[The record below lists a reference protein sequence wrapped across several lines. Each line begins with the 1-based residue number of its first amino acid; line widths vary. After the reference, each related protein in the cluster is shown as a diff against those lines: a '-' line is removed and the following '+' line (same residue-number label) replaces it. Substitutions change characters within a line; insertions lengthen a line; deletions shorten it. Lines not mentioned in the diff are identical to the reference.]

1 MNATAFNTKIS
12 EVANKIPDHTKYIP
26 IHEYNKLTTDNFKE
40 RLKQVDLVSKSEFI
54 DKLISHTF
62 FLGDGSSD
70 GSQNT
75 FFYQHLIH

>member
-40 RLKQVDLVSKSEFI
+40 RLKQVELVSKNDVI
-54 DKLISHTF
+54 NKLISYTF

-75 FFYQHLIH
+75 FFNQHLIH